1 MFGPLCRRRG
11 DEFATPVAP
20 THSSGTHREARCCFA
35 TRGGAS
41 TLDARL
47 NGNSGNRS
55 SQRKPR
61 EVGARTGASSAQLES
76 TAFLSHVWAGL
87 RSIGSLFSEVVANS
101 ARAFGRPLAA
111 GLVIGVALIGTS
123 APSIAADIT
132 DITFKT
138 GFQLKERAIQ
148 TLEDPNVKA
157 AWGYFESDKKLK
169 PDFAGLVEIKFRV
182 DNSPDLSTLFFM
194 PFYEG
199 PNSKSE
205 LKHLVLLAQTPK
217 TSRVLL
223 GEISTETKSP
233 EVIDERVAVEGK
245 VQEGHG
251 QVKSFFKCSVV
262 GCVPAGLGCLY
273 GGPAWLPCF
282 CLWCGGA
289 VVSCGL
295 LEVFYP

>member
-1 MFGPLCRRRG
+1 
-11 DEFATPVAP
+11 
-20 THSSGTHREARCCFA
+20 
-35 TRGGAS
+35 
-41 TLDARL
+41 
-47 NGNSGNRS
+47 
-55 SQRKPR
+55 
-61 EVGARTGASSAQLES
+61 LEN
-76 TAFLSHVWAGL
+76 TAFLSHVWAGI

-101 ARAFGRPLAA
+101 ARPLGRSLTT
-111 GLVIGVALIGTS
+111 GLVGAIALIGAS
-123 APSIAADIT
+123 APSPSSAADIT

-138 GFQLKERAIQ
+138 GSQLRERAIQ
-148 TLEDPNVKA
+148 SLEDPNVKA
-157 AWGYFESDKKLK
+157 AWAYFERDKKLK
-169 PDFAGLVEIKFRV
+169 PDFEGLVEIRFRV
-182 DNSPDLSTLFFM
+182 DKSPDLSTLFFM

-205 LKHLVLLAQTPK
+205 QKHLVLLAQTPK

-223 GEISTETKSP
+223 GDISTETKSP

-251 QVKSFFKCSVV
+251 QLKSFFKCSVV

-273 GGPAWLPCF
+273 GGPTWLPCF

-295 LEVFYP
+295 LEVFLP